1 MTTLIYRD
9 GVVAA
14 DRRYGMPLCGKDMV
28 FVDRPKVHLHPTK
41 KIAYGICGAVKGKNA
56 QERIG
61 DYLLGVAIQLEQGEI
76 PEMEDVLKD
85 WSVDG
90 INLVLLTRNYAWLII
105 LDETDNK
112 VKITD
117 LDDLPFYAVGSGQW
131 AAFALLNEGVKFDEI
146 FKIVP
151 KIDGMTG
158 PRYDSYK
165 KTQLRS
171 LRTKNASGNKRSKDI
186 LPGVSGN
193 KA

>member
-14 DRRYGMPLCGKDMV
+14 DRRYGVPACGKSMV
-28 FVDRPKVHLHPTK
+28 FIDRPKVHLHPTK
-41 KIAYGICGAVKGKNA
+41 KIAYGICGAVKGKDA
-56 QERIG
+56 QNRIG
-61 DYLLGVAIQLEQGEI
+61 DYLLGVATQLEQGEV
-76 PEMEDVLKD
+76 PDMAEVLAD

-90 INLVLLTRNYAWLII
+90 INLILLTRNYAWLII

-112 VKITD
+112 VKVTD

-131 AAFALLNEGVKFDEI
+131 SAFALMNEGATFDKI
-146 FKIVP
+146 FSIVP
-151 KIDGMTG
+151 KIDGLTG

-171 LRTKNASGNKRSKDI
+171 LRTTNARRNKRSEDL
-186 LPGVSGN
+186 LPGVPSN
-193 KA
+193 EA